1 MSRRKKELLLTN
13 IVSGIVLVLMLV
25 LFSIFIFL
33 FMIGSE
39 FPRTWI
45 LEHPMLSNFSVSP
58 YVQNKTCS

>member
-13 IVSGIVLVLMLV
+13 IVLGIVLVLMLV

-45 LEHPMLSNFSVSP
+45 LEHSMLFNFSVSP